1 MTKTPNYVFD
11 TDDVLCHHG
20 IPNQRWGHRRFQ
32 NEDGSLTPEGRE
44 RYGVDKARS
53 KADAQKAKARIS
65 YNTQKYKADLKSKA
79 QRDKDKRAAKEERN
93 RIREAEKTARIQKK
107 EQAKTDTK
115 GQAKFKLGKT
125 KNMSDEDLQKAVD
138 RLKLQAEYNKSYV
151 LATQPNSALAK
162 ADRFFEGPTGKAAL
176 EISKAVLPQIASS
189 ATTAILTS
197 KLKYANKE
205 DRDYKLAETEK
216 KRADAEKV
224 RAEVSEKNV
233 DIEKKKYELENTKEK
248 DKIEAERS
256 TWRFD
261 KEKDDASYERA
272 KDSYKFKSEMLDA
285 AAKRKMEIS
294 KHNHEVDNA
303 DRKAKTEDDI
313 ARTNQA
319 IAVKNARQEAEWKKK
334 EMEGFD
340 TKDGGITRHHTG
352 KLERDADQR
361 ALDTHYENEHR
372 QAELNKT
379 HALNNQEVIAKQ
391 IANQQASANVRN
403 TEAQTESIRTQ
414 SANARAS
421 NKATNDQIR
430 ANTRYT
436 NAQAESI
443 RAETANKRASNKPTY
458 RIVPSDSKTANDQ
471 PRRSPF
477 VKKQQESMY
486 KAAAKNLKNQ
496 GYTLEEIANRFNVS
510 IYTIEKLL
518 YK

>member
-205 DRDYKLAETEK
+205 DREKAEAEIEKNKASAERERALARSNDATAESTKSKTEQERLDSIQSRKIAATNAKNEVEKLRYEELRTQDKHEREQKRFDAESAAKIKTEK
-216 KRADAEKV
+216 AKALSNAMESRSKV
-224 RAEVSEKNV
+224 LDERQAR
-233 DIEKKKYELENTKEK
+233 ELEKLEK
-248 DKIEAERS
+248 LGGIKYVDNMGRTYTTQGSLSIKDQNDQLDLIYGRKNREYQDRVAQNEANKKINDMHLD
-256 TWRFD
+256 T
-261 KEKDDASYERA
+261 ASKA
-272 KDSYKFKSEMLDA
+272 AQVGQQQAITAQQKAITS
-285 AAKRKMEIS
+285 AAKE
-294 KHNHEVDNA
+294 
-303 DRKAKTEDDI
+303 
-313 ARTNQA
+313 QA
-319 IAVKNARQEAEWKKK
+319 QMIK
-334 EMEGFD
+334 
-340 TKDGGITRHHTG
+340 
-352 KLERDADQR
+352 DQR
-361 ALDTHYENEHR
+361 TQQRAT
-372 QAELNKT
+372 
-379 HALNNQEVIAKQ
+379 Q
-391 IANQQASANVRN
+391 IANAVQAMAARGY
-403 TEAQTESIRTQ
+403 TQ
-414 SANARAS
+414 
-421 NKATNDQIR
+421 
-430 ANTRYT
+430 
-436 NAQAESI
+436 E
-443 RAETANKRASNKPTY
+443 EMANK
-458 RIVPSDSKTANDQ
+458 
-471 PRRSPF
+471 
-477 VKKQQESMY
+477 
-486 KAAAKNLKNQ
+486 L
-496 GYTLEEIANRFNVS
+496 GVS
-510 IYTIEKLL
+510 TYTIRKFLL
-518 YK
+518 